1 MVMDIHLICASVKA
15 KYFLFWDLT
24 FHFAKSESNCP
35 GFRLRSLSYG
45 GQVANRR
52 RPKADFGVSRG
63 YAGRGRRAV
72 LLIMLDFS
80 SASLTKTSRA
90 ALAPLPDQTKSD
102 RDHRPTLAGAVV
114 KAFGLA
120 IILGVVAT
128 AAPAR
133 ALEVTGSSG
142 FLGEWE
148 VTATVTE
155 TASGRTK
162 DYRGP
167 LVMKHIGL
175 CSQNGPEQKT
185 GELRLQISASS
196 QLNATLS
203 IPGTECT
210 ASGPLSDG
218 YIGTMICSD
227 RQVIPLRLRVK

>member
-1 MVMDIHLICASVKA
+1 M
-15 KYFLFWDLT
+15 
-24 FHFAKSESNCP
+24 
-35 GFRLRSLSYG
+35 
-45 GQVANRR
+45 
-52 RPKADFGVSRG
+52 
-63 YAGRGRRAV
+63 
-72 LLIMLDFS
+72 
-80 SASLTKTSRA
+80 
-90 ALAPLPDQTKSD
+90 
-102 RDHRPTLAGAVV
+102 

-128 AAPAR
+128 AAPAG
-133 ALEVTGSSG
+133 ALELTGASG

-155 TASGRTK
+155 TTSGRVR

-175 CSQNGPEQKT
+175 CTQDGPVEKK
-185 GELRLQISASS
+185 GEMRLQISASS

-203 IPGTECT
+203 MPGTECT

-218 YIGTMICSD
+218 YNGTMTCSD

>member
-1 MVMDIHLICASVKA
+1 MTIASLHPPYDFVILHTYRNTASVIGKGQ
-15 KYFLFWDLT
+15 
-24 FHFAKSESNCP
+24 HIRE
-35 GFRLRSLSYG
+35 RL
-45 GQVANRR
+45 
-52 RPKADFGVSRG
+52 
-63 YAGRGRRAV
+63 
-72 LLIMLDFS
+72 
-80 SASLTKTSRA
+80 
-90 ALAPLPDQTKSD
+90 
-102 RDHRPTLAGAVV
+102 V

-128 AAPAR
+128 AAPAG
-133 ALEVTGSSG
+133 ALEVTGASG

-155 TASGRTK
+155 TTSGRVR

-175 CSQNGPEQKT
+175 CTQDGPVEKK
-185 GELRLQISASS
+185 GEMRLQISASS

-203 IPGTECT
+203 MPGTECT

-218 YIGTMICSD
+218 YNGTMTCSD

>member
-1 MVMDIHLICASVKA
+1 M
-15 KYFLFWDLT
+15 T
-24 FHFAKSESNCP
+24 E
-35 GFRLRSLSYG
+35 
-45 GQVANRR
+45 
-52 RPKADFGVSRG
+52 
-63 YAGRGRRAV
+63 
-72 LLIMLDFS
+72 
-80 SASLTKTSRA
+80 
-90 ALAPLPDQTKSD
+90 
-102 RDHRPTLAGAVV
+102 RPTPTTPKVIETVHHLLREQLV

-128 AAPAR
+128 AAPAG
-133 ALEVTGSSG
+133 ALEVTGASG

-155 TASGRTK
+155 TTSGRVR

-175 CSQNGPEQKT
+175 CTQDGPVEKK
-185 GELRLQISASS
+185 GEMRLQISASS

-203 IPGTECT
+203 MPGTECT

-218 YIGTMICSD
+218 YNGTMTCSD

>member
-1 MVMDIHLICASVKA
+1 VIEAVHH
-15 KYFLFWDLT
+15 FLREQL
-24 FHFAKSESNCP
+24 
-35 GFRLRSLSYG
+35 
-45 GQVANRR
+45 
-52 RPKADFGVSRG
+52 
-63 YAGRGRRAV
+63 
-72 LLIMLDFS
+72 
-80 SASLTKTSRA
+80 
-90 ALAPLPDQTKSD
+90 
-102 RDHRPTLAGAVV
+102 V

-128 AAPAR
+128 AAPAG
-133 ALEVTGSSG
+133 ALEVTGASG

-155 TASGRTK
+155 TTSGRVR

-175 CSQNGPEQKT
+175 CTQDGPVEKK
-185 GELRLQISASS
+185 GEMRLQISASS

-203 IPGTECT
+203 MPGTECT

-218 YIGTMICSD
+218 YNGTMTCSD